1 MPIRI
6 TCLDNSISRRE
17 ALKKMGRIVFLFGG
31 GDVVR
36 QIMFRPGLARASN
49 WAFGYR
55 GCQAAYVTFTSGDL
69 EGIRRIVPEPLQ
81 VNTRGILT
89 ASFASMHKVWPEH
102 ARMSYLVGS
111 LAVPVVYA
119 AQRGFGLQQIEGR
132 FQVNTY
138 TDSPTMASFSRNDW
152 GYPVEQ
158 AQFDWSADGGY
169 VRSRITKGNTEVARI
184 AMSLTDA
191 KGPPPAEID
200 VNDFAV
206 KRIGPKSELT
216 MTKCR
221 YAEEKLIPGTLDD
234 ANLFGFKVDQVL
246 EARYR
251 KFDFFIA
258 SPDVIRGY
266 PGQ

>member
-1 MPIRI
+1 MLSLRFGIH
-6 TCLDNSISRRE
+6 SISRRA
-17 ALKKMGRIVFLFGG
+17 ALKKMGRLLFLFGSG
-31 GDVVR
+31 EVVR
-36 QIMFRPGLARASN
+36 RIMVRPGLAWASN
-49 WAFGYR
+49 WAYGYR
-55 GCQAAYVTFTSGDL
+55 GCQAAYVTFTSSDP

-102 ARMSYLVGS
+102 ARMSYFVGS

-132 FQVNTY
+132 FMVNTY
-138 TDSPTMASFSRNDW
+138 TDSPTMASFSRSDW

-158 AQFDWSADGGY
+158 AQFDWSADGGS
-169 VRSRITKGNTEVARI
+169 VRSRVTKGNTEVARI

-191 KGPPPAEID
+191 KGPPPAEMD
-200 VNDFAV
+200 TYDFNV
-206 KRIGPKSELT
+206 KRSGPKSELT

-221 YAEEKLIPGTLDD
+221 YAEEKLISGTLDD
-234 ANLFGFKVDQVL
+234 ANLFGFEVDQVL
-246 EARYR
+246 DARYR
-251 KFDFFIA
+251 KYDFFIA
-258 SPDVIRGY
+258 SPEVIRGY

>member
-17 ALKKMGRIVFLFGG
+17 ALKKMGRMVFLFGG

-36 QIMFRPGLARASN
+36 RIMVRPGLAQASN
-49 WAFGYR
+49 WSFVHR
-55 GCQAAYVTFTSGDL
+55 GCEAAYITFTSSDP
-69 EGIRRIVPEPLQ
+69 EGIRRLVPEPLQ

-132 FQVNTY
+132 FIVNTY
-138 TDSPTMASFSRNDW
+138 TDSPTMASFSRNDR

-158 AQFDWSADGGY
+158 AQFDWSADGGS
-169 VRSRITKGNTEVARI
+169 VRSRVTKSNTEVARI

-191 KGPPPAEID
+191 KVPPPAEID
-200 VNDFAV
+200 AYDFNV

-221 YAEEKLIPGTLDD
+221 YAEEKLISGTLDD
-234 ANLFGFKVDQVL
+234 ANLFGVEVDQVL
-246 EARYR
+246 DARYR